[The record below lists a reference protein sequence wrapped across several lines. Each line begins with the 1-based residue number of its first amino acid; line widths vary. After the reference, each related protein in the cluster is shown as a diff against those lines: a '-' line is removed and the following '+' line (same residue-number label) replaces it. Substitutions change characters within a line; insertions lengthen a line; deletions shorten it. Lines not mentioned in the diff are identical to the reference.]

1 MAAAPI
7 VVVTDEQKETINDI
21 GTNIK
26 SHVDAIVEVQDGGGG
41 TGDEPQLGGVK
52 FKVKLEDSFNT
63 MITDTVLNPD
73 PNSAFDER
81 VPDTIGMFLYYLIPK
96 FKGSLWKVFDI
107 IKQISDF
114 EETDPSIILDNE
126 LFKKI
131 RLELN
136 IIVRSGNAIF
146 TPTPKTWG
154 SSIYEVKSAIAYFNA
169 FTCNINWQNSVA
181 YDDIELSLFYK
192 EFEEYFLK
200 QSQDYVISTR
210 ASTVRPITL
219 SEARARL
226 DAAYSRIRGTEEPS
240 AEPRA
245 GPIRRGGPKKMGGGT
260 RKSRHVCSSCGHHDR
275 PPRKWKTQRK
285 PRRQDDGHQV
295 EVEIVAL

>member
-1 MAAAPI
+1 
-7 VVVTDEQKETINDI
+7 
-21 GTNIK
+21 
-26 SHVDAIVEVQDGGGG
+26 
-41 TGDEPQLGGVK
+41 
-52 FKVKLEDSFNT
+52 